1 LDDEYHAMTKKSLS
15 ARIPPDLDGKR
26 LDQALAVLF
35 ADITRSRLQQ
45 WIAEERVRLN
55 GRLPRKRDRVG
66 KGDRIEIHVPQP
78 PENDWPP
85 QRIPLRIV
93 HEDEALL
100 VVDKP
105 PGLVVHPGAG
115 NPDMTLLN
123 ALLAYLPGLKTLPR
137 AGIVHRLDKET
148 SGLLAVAKT
157 EIARQKLIRQ
167 LAARS
172 IEREYVAIVVGKMI
186 SGGTVEAPIGRHA
199 RQRTRMAV
207 TERGKEAI
215 THYRVL
221 KRYLAHTLIQVKLE
235 SGRTHQIRV
244 HLAHVGFPV
253 LGDPLYGGR
262 FKVPRGCSDQLADTL
277 RGFKRQALH
286 AAKLALDHPVS
297 GERMQWAA
305 SVPSDMHTLMEVLA
319 EDAQRGD

>member
-1 LDDEYHAMTKKSLS
+1 
-15 ARIPPDLDGKR
+15 
-26 LDQALAVLF
+26 
-35 ADITRSRLQQ
+35 
-45 WIAEERVRLN
+45 
-55 GRLPRKRDRVG
+55 
-66 KGDRIEIHVPQP
+66 
-78 PENDWPP
+78 
-85 QRIPLRIV
+85 
-93 HEDEALL
+93 
-100 VVDKP
+100 
-105 PGLVVHPGAG
+105 
-115 NPDMTLLN
+115 
-123 ALLAYLPGLKTLPR
+123 LPGLKTLPR